1 MKLFLKRYLK
11 FIIGVAALL
20 VVLFMFGQTRAT
32 TSLEVGQLKDWGSA
46 TVERKITAVKVLTA
60 QEKDLDLLVKCIDKM
75 ATLPDSAN
83 LPVRDATE
91 LCFMGVKLKD
101 NM

>member
-1 MKLFLKRYLK
+1 MKAFLKKYLK
-11 FIIGVAALL
+11 FFIGVAALL
-20 VVLFMFGQTRAT
+20 VILIMFGQTRAT
-32 TSLEVGQLKDWGSA
+32 TSLEVGQLKDWRDA
-46 TVERKITAVKVLTA
+46 TVERKIVAVKVLTA
-60 QEKDLDLLVKCIDKM
+60 QEENLDLLVKCIDKM
-75 ATLPDSAN
+75 ASLPDSSN